1 MKETKKNTN
10 QRCRGGA
17 ELARRTNSIE
27 VPAPEIGG
35 ERMSSLFKR
44 LWNDESGVS
53 ATEYA
58 IIAAIIGVALIGTLV
73 AFRGSMET
81 MFKRAS
87 TAVSTGN

>member
-1 MKETKKNTN
+1 
-10 QRCRGGA
+10 
-17 ELARRTNSIE
+17 
-27 VPAPEIGG
+27 
-35 ERMSSLFKR
+35 MSSLLKR
-44 LWNDESGVS
+44 LWNDESAVT